1 MLERYFSSNIFLLLE
16 RVFLKHKLLL
26 VPLLLSWS
34 RFWRFVELPAGR
46 S

>member
-1 MLERYFSSNIFLLLE
+1 MLSDIFRQYFFAAEMVFLKRKLLLE
-16 RVFLKHKLLL
+16 L
-26 VPLLLSWS
+26 LLLSWS